1 VGLLIVFLVFKEN
14 SYAAG
19 VIEVGK
25 EQKVTSTGP
34 YGIVRHPMYTGA
46 LLMLCFVPL
55 ALGSWW
61 GFFFVIPMF
70 IVIVLRLLEEE
81 TFLSKNL
88 PGYKEYRE
96 KIRYRLIPL
105 VW

>member
-1 VGLLIVFLVFKEN
+1 
-14 SYAAG
+14 
-19 VIEVGK
+19 
-25 EQKVTSTGP
+25 
-34 YGIVRHPMYTGA
+34 
-46 LLMLCFVPL
+46 
-55 ALGSWW
+55 
-61 GFFFVIPMF
+61 
-70 IVIVLRLLEEE
+70 VIVLRLLEEE